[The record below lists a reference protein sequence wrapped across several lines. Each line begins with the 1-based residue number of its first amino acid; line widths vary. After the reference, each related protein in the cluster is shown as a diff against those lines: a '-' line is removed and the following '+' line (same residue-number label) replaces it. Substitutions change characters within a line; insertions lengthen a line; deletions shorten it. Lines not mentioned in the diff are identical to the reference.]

1 VRWAVAL
8 VAGVAILAGCASP
21 LFPQAWLDAHD
32 AAKIGESVAV
42 RFELTN
48 AHPTEDLKVHRHE
61 FQLQGGTGLYTC
73 TNRAADWA
81 ILDDKDNSENADVG
95 SSESLEGYLEFSL
108 CPDVAGPY
116 RLIWTGNERREGA
129 TDAVDVRSLDSDSPL
144 DAIAM
149 LAHSLNESARIR

>member
-1 VRWAVAL
+1 MAL

-21 LFPQAWLDAHD
+21 LFPNSWLDAHD
-32 AAKIGESVAV
+32 AAKVGERVAV

-61 FQLQGGTGLYTC
+61 FELQGGTGLYTC
-73 TNRAADWA
+73 TNRAAKWA
-81 ILDDKDNSENADVG
+81 ILDDRDHAENADVA

-116 RLIWTGNERREGA
+116 TLLWTGNERREGA
-129 TDAVDVRSLDSDSPL
+129 KDTVEVRSLDSESPL

-149 LAHSLNESARIR
+149 LAHSRNESARIR